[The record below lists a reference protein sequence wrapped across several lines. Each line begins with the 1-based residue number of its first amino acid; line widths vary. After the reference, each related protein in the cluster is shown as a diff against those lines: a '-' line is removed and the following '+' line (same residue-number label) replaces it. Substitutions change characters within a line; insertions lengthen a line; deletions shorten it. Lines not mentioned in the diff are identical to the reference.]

1 MRLCERNL
9 TSIHYALYNGMQPI
23 KDADENDTG
32 RYEIGYENPVEIRAS
47 VSAARG
53 YSDVEQFGV
62 NLDYEKTV
70 ITTDMTCPITET
82 SVLWV
87 DTKPEIGDDGST
99 DTPFDY
105 RVVKVARSLN
115 YIAYAIKKAEVS

>member
-9 TSIHYALYNGMQPI
+9 TTIHYALYNGMQPI
-23 KDADENDTG
+23 YDADGNDTG
-32 RYEIGYENPVEIRAS
+32 RSEVAYENPVEIRAS

-53 YSDVEQFGV
+53 YSDTEQFGV

-70 ITTDMTCPITET
+70 ITTDMTCPIAET

-87 DTKPEIGDDGST
+87 DREPEIANDGST
-99 DTPFDY
+99 NTPFDY
-105 RVVKVARSLN
+105 RVVKVAKSLN
-115 YIAYAIKKAEVS
+115 YIAYAIKKAEVT